1 MAHILVIEDNTTM
14 REGIVQIL
22 ESMHLDVY
30 GASNGKEGLEY
41 FHMTQ
46 PDLVITDLKMEEI
59 DGMQVL
65 QEIKKHTQNTLVLMI
80 TAFGTIELAVEAMQL
95 GAFDFITKPFPP
107 NMLRVKVN
115 KALDVLQTK
124 AENSYLRQQQMKK
137 TSMMLIGKSEA
148 MHKVQQQIKK
158 VASLDDP
165 ILITG
170 ESGTGKDLLS
180 RTIHQIGPRAHKP
193 FVKVDCTAFTDEFL
207 ESELFGHERNAFP
220 EASQR
225 KQGKFELASGGTL
238 FLDNIDKIS
247 SAMQTKILKILQD
260 RSFTRKGG
268 NKKIGVSVR
277 MISATSKR
285 IQKDK
290 ELNLFNP
297 QLLQILQS
305 THIQLPPL
313 RERREDIKDLILFF
327 LTRENNKTGKDIQV
341 SNDAMNVLAQYTWP
355 GNIRELQSIVQHI
368 SSIIKTDIVQKNDI
382 PTEIQNN
389 AIIDG
394 QK

>member
-165 ILITG
+165 I
-170 ESGTGKDLLS
+170 
-180 RTIHQIGPRAHKP
+180 
-193 FVKVDCTAFTDEFL
+193 
-207 ESELFGHERNAFP
+207 
-220 EASQR
+220 
-225 KQGKFELASGGTL
+225 
-238 FLDNIDKIS
+238 
-247 SAMQTKILKILQD
+247 
-260 RSFTRKGG
+260 
-268 NKKIGVSVR
+268 
-277 MISATSKR
+277 
-285 IQKDK
+285 
-290 ELNLFNP
+290 
-297 QLLQILQS
+297 
-305 THIQLPPL
+305 
-313 RERREDIKDLILFF
+313 
-327 LTRENNKTGKDIQV
+327 
-341 SNDAMNVLAQYTWP
+341 
-355 GNIRELQSIVQHI
+355 
-368 SSIIKTDIVQKNDI
+368 
-382 PTEIQNN
+382 
-389 AIIDG
+389 
-394 QK
+394 